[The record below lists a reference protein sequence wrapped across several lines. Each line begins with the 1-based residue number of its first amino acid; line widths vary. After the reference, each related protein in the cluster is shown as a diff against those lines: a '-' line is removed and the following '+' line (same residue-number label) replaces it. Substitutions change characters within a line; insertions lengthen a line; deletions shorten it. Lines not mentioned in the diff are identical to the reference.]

1 MDRRAWALKR
11 EYKGAMT
18 ELDRKYLGT
27 IQLVHRVGGQGLQV
41 IVIRR
46 QGECSQDLHQLIQGM
61 EESQALHL
69 ARSTGRKTSAGEM
82 AIILNSYRRIL
93 SCRFIWTGRDTS
105 IWGQGML
112 Q

>member
-27 IQLVHRVGGQGLQV
+27 IQGQTGPLLTRLEHLVGGQGLQV

-82 AIILNSYRRIL
+82 AMILNS
-93 SCRFIWTGRDTS
+93 
-105 IWGQGML
+105 
-112 Q
+112 

>member
-27 IQLVHRVGGQGLQV
+27 IQGQTGPLVTRLEHLVGGQGLQV

-46 QGECSQDLHQLIQGM
+46 QGECSQDLHQLI
-61 EESQALHL
+61 
-69 ARSTGRKTSAGEM
+69 
-82 AIILNSYRRIL
+82 
-93 SCRFIWTGRDTS
+93 
-105 IWGQGML
+105 
-112 Q
+112 